1 MTKRS
6 TVELDPRWTEGKE
19 TVRGRTVTAGEQQV
33 PPGGL
38 LHPGEQLL
46 HCVSP
51 GLTVTEPGIQLTQ
64 EVELYRSGKLEYL
77 PAEQGSHASI

>member
-1 MTKRS
+1 M
-6 TVELDPRWTEGKE
+6 
-19 TVRGRTVTAGEQQV
+19 RGRTVTAGEQQV

-38 LHPGEQLL
+38 LHPEEQEL

-64 EVELYRSGKLEYL
+64 ELAALYRSGKPEYL
-77 PAEQGSHASI
+77 PAEQGSQVSI

>member
-38 LHPGEQLL
+38 LHPEEQEL
-46 HCVSP
+46 HEVAP
-51 GLTVTEPGIQLTQ
+51 WVEVTAPSLHGMQL
-64 EVELYRSGKLEYL
+64 VL
-77 PAEQGSHASI
+77 PAWSSNEL